1 MEKNKNLKEIVIKI
15 EGEKWEKALDKAF
28 KKANANA
35 KIDGFRPGKA
45 PKNVFLKRYGIESLF
60 MDASNYAVEDA
71 YNQMIEENKDLEIA
85 AQPVLDIRSIDE
97 KYIEYV
103 FTITL
108 KPEVKLGKYK
118 GLDVKKETVKVT
130 KKEIEESIDHMRE
143 HYKEN
148 VVKEGKVENGDIAII
163 DFEGFKDGVAF
174 AGGKGENYSL
184 EIGSNT
190 FIPGFEEQIIGMEVG
205 EEKDINVTFPEDYH
219 AEDLKGAPVVFKVK
233 VNEIKEVKIP
243 ELYKEFFEDLGM
255 EGIDTKEAL
264 EEQVKE
270 NIKAGKE
277 AKAEDKYID
286 DLLAEVAKTTE
297 VDVPDTMINDETDRM
312 VDHFA
317 EHMAMQGIS
326 IEQFYQY
333 TNSNKEA
340 LKEQYK
346 EEALKRI
353 KYRLIL
359 EAIIKAEKIN
369 VTDKEVE
376 KEADEIA
383 KKYNMTKE
391 EVKKQYGGN
400 FDYIKYDLEVK
411 KAFEVIKSEK

>member
-28 KKANANA
+28 QKANAKA

-45 PKNVFLKRYGIESLF
+45 PKNIFLKHYGVESLF
-60 MDASNYAVEDA
+60 MDASNYCVEDA

-118 GLDVKKETVKVT
+118 NLDVKKETVKVT

-148 VVKEGKVENGDIAII
+148 IVKEGKVENGDIAVI

-174 AGGKGENYSL
+174 EGGKGENYSL

-190 FIPGFEEQIIGMEVG
+190 FIPGFEDQLVGMETG

-233 VNEIKEVKIP
+233 VNEIKEVKVP
-243 ELYKEFFEDLGM
+243 ELDKEFFEDLGM

-264 EEQVKE
+264 EAQVKE
-270 NIKAGKE
+270 NITASKE
-277 AKAEDKYID
+277 AKAEDKYIE
-286 DLLAEVAKTTE
+286 DLLAEIAKTTE
-297 VDVPDTMINDETDRM
+297 VDVPDTMINDETERM
-312 VDHFA
+312 VEHFA
-317 EHMAMQGIS
+317 EHISMQGIS

-359 EAIIKAEKIN
+359 EEIIKAEKIE
-369 VTDKEVE
+369 VSDDEVE
-376 KEADEIA
+376 AEVEELA

-391 EVKKQYGGN
+391 LVKKQYGDN
-400 FDYIKYDLEVK
+400 LDYIKYDLEVR
-411 KAFEVIKSEK
+411 KAFKVVKGEK

>member
-1 MEKNKNLKEIVIKI
+1 
-15 EGEKWEKALDKAF
+15 
-28 KKANANA
+28 
-35 KIDGFRPGKA
+35 
-45 PKNVFLKRYGIESLF
+45 

-71 YNQMIEENKDLEIA
+71 YNQMLEENKDLEIA

-118 GLDVKKETVKVT
+118 GLDVKKEAVKVT
-130 KKEIEESIDHMRE
+130 KKEIEESINHMRE

-148 VVKEGKVENGDIAII
+148 VVKEGKVENGDIAVI

-174 AGGKGENYSL
+174 EGGKGENYSL

-190 FIPGFEEQIIGMEVG
+190 FIPGFEEQLIGMATG

-233 VNEIKEVKIP
+233 VNEIKEVKVP
-243 ELYKEFFEDLGM
+243 ELDKEFFEDLGM
-255 EGIDTKEAL
+255 EGIDSKEAL

-270 NIKAGKE
+270 NIKAGKD
-277 AKAEDKYID
+277 AKAEDKYIE
-286 DLLAEVAKTTE
+286 DLLTEIAKTTE
-297 VDVPDTMINDETDRM
+297 VDIPETMVNDETDRM
-312 VDHFA
+312 VEQFA
-317 EHMAMQGIS
+317 QHISMQGIS

-340 LKEQYK
+340 LKDQYK

-353 KYRLIL
+353 KFRLIL
-359 EAIIKAEKIN
+359 EAIIKEEKIK
-369 VTDKEVE
+369 VTDKEIDAEVE
-376 KEADEIA
+376 EIA

-391 EVKKQYGGN
+391 EVKKQYDN
-400 FDYIKYDLEVK
+400 SLDYIKYDLEVR
-411 KAFEVIKSEK
+411 KAFNIIKGEK

>member
-1 MEKNKNLKEIVIKI
+1 MEKNKNLKEIVIKV
-15 EGEKWEKALDKAF
+15 EGEKWQQALDKAF
-28 KKANANA
+28 KKANAKA

-45 PKNVFLKRYGIESLF
+45 PKEVFLKHYGIESLF

-103 FTITL
+103 FTITT

-118 GLDVKKETVKVT
+118 GLDVKKDAVKVT
-130 KKEIEESIDHMRE
+130 KKEIDEAIDHMRE

-148 VVKEGKVENGDIAII
+148 IVKNGKVEKGDIAII
-163 DFEGFKDGVAF
+163 DFEGFKDGKAF
-174 AGGKGENYSL
+174 EGGKGENYSL

-190 FIPGFEEQIIGMEVG
+190 FIPGFEDQIIGMSVG

-233 VNEIKEVKIP
+233 VNEVKEVKVP
-243 ELYKEFFEDLGM
+243 ELDKEFFEDLGM
-255 EGIDTKEAL
+255 EGIDNKEAL
-264 EEQVKE
+264 EAQVKE
-270 NIKAGKE
+270 NIKTSKD
-277 AKAEDKYID
+277 AKAEEKYIE
-286 DLLAEVAKTTE
+286 DLLAEIAKNTE
-297 VDVPDTMINDETDRM
+297 IDVPETMVNDETERM
-312 VDHFA
+312 VEQFA
-317 EHMAMQGIS
+317 EHLSMQGIN

-333 TNSNKEA
+333 TNSSKDA

-359 EAIIKAEKIN
+359 EQVIKAEKIKITDKD
-369 VTDKEVE
+369 VDKEVE
-376 KEADEIA
+376 ELA

-391 EVKKQYGGN
+391 EVKKQYGDN
-400 FDYIKYDLEVK
+400 LDYIKYDLEVK
-411 KAFEVIKSEK
+411 KAFEAIKGE

>member
-15 EGEKWEKALDKAF
+15 EGEKWEKALDMAF
-28 KKANANA
+28 QKANAKA

-45 PKNVFLKRYGIESLF
+45 PKKVFLKHYGVESLF

-71 YNQMIEENKDLEIA
+71 YNQMIEENKDLQIA

-108 KPEVKLGKYK
+108 KPEVKLGNYK
-118 GLDVKKETVKVT
+118 DLKVKKEAVKVT
-130 KKEIEESIDHMRE
+130 KKEIEEAIDHMRE

-205 EEKDINVTFPEDYH
+205 EEKDLDLTFPEDYH
-219 AEDLKGAPVVFKVK
+219 AEDLKGAKVVFKVK
-233 VNEIKEVKIP
+233 VNEIKEVKVP
-243 ELYKEFFEDLGM
+243 ELDKEFFEDLGM

-264 EEQVKE
+264 EAQVKE
-270 NIKAGKE
+270 NITASKE
-277 AKAEDKYID
+277 AKAEDKYIE
-286 DLLAEVAKTTE
+286 DLLTEIAKTTE
-297 VDVPDTMINDETDRM
+297 VDVPDTMVSDETERM
-312 VDHFA
+312 VEQFA
-317 EHMAMQGIS
+317 QNIAMQGIS

-333 TNSNKEA
+333 TNSSKEA
-340 LKEQYK
+340 LKDQYK

-353 KYRLIL
+353 KFRLIL
-359 EAIIKAEKIN
+359 EEIIKAEKIK

-376 KEADEIA
+376 KEVEELA

-391 EVKKQYGGN
+391 EVKKQYGEN
-400 FDYIKYDLEVK
+400 LDYIKYDLEVR
-411 KAFEVIKSEK
+411 KAFKVVKGEK

>member
-1 MEKNKNLKEIVIKI
+1 MEKNKNLKEIVIKV
-15 EGEKWEKALDKAF
+15 EGEKWQQALDKAF
-28 KKANANA
+28 KKANAKA

-45 PKNVFLKRYGIESLF
+45 PKEVFLKHYGIESLF

-71 YNQMIEENKDLEIA
+71 YNQMIEENKDLQIA

-103 FTITL
+103 FTITT

-118 GLDVKKETVKVT
+118 GLDVKKDAVKVT
-130 KKEIEESIDHMRE
+130 KKEIEEAIDHMRE

-148 VVKEGKVENGDIAII
+148 IVKTGKVEKGDIAII
-163 DFEGFKDGVAF
+163 DFEGFKDGKAF
-174 AGGKGENYSL
+174 EGGKGENYSL

-190 FIPGFEEQIIGMEVG
+190 FIPGFEDQIIGMSAG

-233 VNEIKEVKIP
+233 VNEVKEVKVP
-243 ELYKEFFEDLGM
+243 ELDKEFFEDLGM

-264 EEQVKE
+264 EAQVKE
-270 NIKAGKE
+270 NIKTSKD
-277 AKAEDKYID
+277 AKAEEKYIE
-286 DLLAEVAKTTE
+286 DLLAEIAKNTNI
-297 VDVPDTMINDETDRM
+297 DVPETMVNDETERM
-312 VDHFA
+312 VEQFA
-317 EHMAMQGIS
+317 EHLSMQGIS
-326 IEQFYQY
+326 IDQFYKY
-333 TNSNKEA
+333 TNSSKEA

-359 EAIIKAEKIN
+359 EQVIKAEKIKITDKD
-369 VTDKEVE
+369 VDKEVE
-376 KEADEIA
+376 ELA

-391 EVKKQYGGN
+391 EVKKQYGDN
-400 FDYIKYDLEVK
+400 LDYIKYDLEVR
-411 KAFEVIKSEK
+411 KAFEAIKGE

>member
-28 KKANANA
+28 QKANAKA

-45 PKNVFLKRYGIESLF
+45 PKSVFLKRYGIESLF
-60 MDASNYAVEDA
+60 MDASNYCVEDA
-71 YNQMIEENKDLEIA
+71 YNQMIEENKDLQIA

-108 KPEVKLGKYK
+108 KPEVKLGKYTDLK
-118 GLDVKKETVKVT
+118 AKKETVKVT
-130 KKEIEESIDHMRE
+130 KKEIEESINHMRE

-148 VVKEGKVENGDIAII
+148 IIKEGKVENGDIAVI
-163 DFEGFKDGVAF
+163 DFEGFKEGVAF
-174 AGGKGENYSL
+174 DGGKGENYSL

-190 FIPGFEEQIIGMEVG
+190 FIPGFEEQLIGMETG

-233 VNEIKEVKIP
+233 VNEIKEVKVP
-243 ELYKEFFEDLGM
+243 ELDKEFFEDLGM

-264 EEQVKE
+264 EKQVKE
-270 NIKAGKE
+270 NIAASKE

-286 DLLAEVAKTTE
+286 DLLAEIAKDTE
-297 VDVPDTMINDETDRM
+297 IDVPDTMINDETERM
-312 VDHFA
+312 VEQFG
-317 EHMAMQGIS
+317 EHIKMQGIT

-333 TNSNKEA
+333 TNSNKES

-359 EAIIKAEKIN
+359 EEIIKKEKIK
-369 VTDKEVE
+369 VTE
-376 KEADEIA
+376 KEIDAEIEELA

-391 EVKKQYGGN
+391 EVKKQYGEN
-400 FDYIKYDLEVK
+400 IDYIKYDLEVK
-411 KAFEVIKSEK
+411 KAFKVIKGE

>member
-1 MEKNKNLKEIVIKI
+1 MEKNKNLKEIVIKV
-15 EGEKWEKALDKAF
+15 EGEKWQQALDKAF
-28 KKANANA
+28 KKANAKA

-45 PKNVFLKRYGIESLF
+45 PKEVFLKHYGIESLF

-103 FTITL
+103 FTITT

-118 GLDVKKETVKVT
+118 GLDVKKDAVKVT
-130 KKEIEESIDHMRE
+130 KKEIDEAIDHMRE

-148 VVKEGKVENGDIAII
+148 IVKNGKVEKGDIAII
-163 DFEGFKDGVAF
+163 DFEGFKDGKAF
-174 AGGKGENYSL
+174 EGGKGENYSL

-190 FIPGFEEQIIGMEVG
+190 FIPGFEDQIIGMSAG
-205 EEKDINVTFPEDYH
+205 EEKDIEVTFPEDYH

-233 VNEIKEVKIP
+233 VNEVKEVKVP
-243 ELYKEFFEDLGM
+243 ELDKEFFEDLGM

-264 EEQVKE
+264 EAQVKE
-270 NIKAGKE
+270 NIKTSKD
-277 AKAEDKYID
+277 AKAEEKYIE
-286 DLLAEVAKTTE
+286 DLLAEIAKNTE
-297 VDVPDTMINDETDRM
+297 IDVPETMVNDETERM
-312 VDHFA
+312 VEHFA
-317 EHMAMQGIS
+317 EHLSMQGIN

-333 TNSNKEA
+333 TNSSKDA

-359 EAIIKAEKIN
+359 EQVIKAEKIKITDKD
-369 VTDKEVE
+369 VDKEVE
-376 KEADEIA
+376 ELA

-391 EVKKQYGGN
+391 EVKKQYGDN
-400 FDYIKYDLEVK
+400 LDYIKYDLEVK
-411 KAFEVIKSEK
+411 KAFETIKGE

>member
-15 EGEKWEKALDKAF
+15 EGEKWQDALDKAF
-28 KKANANA
+28 KKANAKA

-45 PKNVFLKRYGIESLF
+45 PKEIYLKHYGIESLF
-60 MDASNYAVEDA
+60 MDASQFCVEDA
-71 YNQMIEENKDLEIA
+71 YNKMIEENKDLEIA

-118 GLDVKKETVKVT
+118 GLDVKKEKVSVS
-130 KKEIEESIDHMRE
+130 KKEIDEAIDHMRE

-148 VVKEGKVENGDIAII
+148 IIKEGSIEKGDIAII

-174 AGGKGENYSL
+174 EGGKGENYSL

-190 FIPGFEEQIIGMEVG
+190 FIPGFEEQLIGMKAG

-219 AEDLKGAPVVFKVK
+219 AENLKGAPVVFKVK
-233 VNEIKEVKIP
+233 VNEVKEVKIP
-243 ELYKEFFEDLGM
+243 ELDKEFFEDLGM

-264 EEQVKE
+264 EKQVKE
-270 NIKAGKE
+270 NIKTSKE
-277 AKAEDKYID
+277 SQIEDKYTEA
-286 DLLAEVAKTTE
+286 LLAEIAKTTE
-297 VDVPDTMINDETDRM
+297 IDVPDTMINDECERM

-317 EHMAMQGIS
+317 EHISMQGIS
-326 IEQFYQY
+326 IEQFYKY
-333 TNSNKEA
+333 TNSNREA

-359 EAIIKAEKIN
+359 EKIIKEEKIK
-369 VTDKEVE
+369 VTDKEIDKKVE
-376 KEADEIA
+376 ELAQ
-383 KKYNMTKE
+383 KYNMTKE
-391 EVKKQYGGN
+391 EVLKQYGDN
-400 FDYIKYDLEVK
+400 TDYIKYDLEVT
-411 KAFEVIKSEK
+411 KAFNIIKGDK

>member
-1 MEKNKNLKEIVIKI
+1 MEKNKNLKEIVIKV

-28 KKANANA
+28 KAANAKA

-45 PKNVFLKRYGIESLF
+45 PKNVFLKHYGIESLF
-60 MDASNYAVEDA
+60 MDASNYCVEDA
-71 YNQMIEENKDLEIA
+71 YTQMIEENKDLQIA
-85 AQPVLDIRSIDE
+85 AQPLLDIRSIDE

-118 GLDVKKETVKVT
+118 NLDVKKETIKVT

-148 VVKEGKVENGDIAII
+148 VVKEGKVENGDIAVI

-174 AGGKGENYSL
+174 EGGKGENYSL

-190 FIPGFEEQIIGMEVG
+190 FIPGFEEQLVGMEIG

-233 VNEIKEVKIP
+233 VNEIKEVKVP
-243 ELYKEFFEDLGM
+243 ELDKEFFEDLGM
-255 EGIDTKEAL
+255 EGIDSKEAL
-264 EEQVKE
+264 EKQVKE
-270 NIKAGKE
+270 NITASKE
-277 AKAEDKYID
+277 MKAEDKYME
-286 DLLAEVAKTTE
+286 DLLSEIAKTTE

-312 VDHFA
+312 VDQFSQQI
-317 EHMAMQGIS
+317 AMQGLS

-353 KYRLIL
+353 KYRLII
-359 EAIIKAEKIN
+359 EEIIKAEKIE
-369 VTDKEVE
+369 VTDEE
-376 KEADEIA
+376 IETEIEEIA

-391 EVKKQYGGN
+391 EVKKQYSEN
-400 FDYIKYDLEVK
+400 LDYIRYDLEVR
-411 KAFEVIKSEK
+411 KAFEIVKGE

>member
-1 MEKNKNLKEIVIKI
+1 MEKNKNLKEIVIKV
-15 EGEKWEKALDKAF
+15 EGEKWQQALDKAF
-28 KKANANA
+28 KKANAKA

-45 PKNVFLKRYGIESLF
+45 PKEVFLKHYGIESLF

-103 FTITL
+103 FTITT

-118 GLDVKKETVKVT
+118 GLDVKKDAVKVT
-130 KKEIEESIDHMRE
+130 KKEIDEAIDHMRE

-148 VVKEGKVENGDIAII
+148 IVKNGKVEKGDIAII
-163 DFEGFKDGVAF
+163 DFEGFKDGKAF
-174 AGGKGENYSL
+174 EGGKGENYSL

-190 FIPGFEEQIIGMEVG
+190 FIPGFEDQIIGMSAG

-233 VNEIKEVKIP
+233 VNEVKEVKVP
-243 ELYKEFFEDLGM
+243 ELDKEFFEDLGM
-255 EGIDTKEAL
+255 EGIDNKEAL
-264 EEQVKE
+264 EAQVKE
-270 NIKAGKE
+270 NIKTSKD
-277 AKAEDKYID
+277 AKAEEKYIE
-286 DLLAEVAKTTE
+286 DLLAEIAKNTE
-297 VDVPDTMINDETDRM
+297 IDVPETMVNDETERM
-312 VDHFA
+312 VEQFA
-317 EHMAMQGIS
+317 EHLSMQGIN

-333 TNSNKEA
+333 TNSSKDA

-359 EAIIKAEKIN
+359 EQVIKAEKIKITDKD
-369 VTDKEVE
+369 VDKEVE
-376 KEADEIA
+376 ELA

-391 EVKKQYGGN
+391 EVKKQYGDN
-400 FDYIKYDLEVK
+400 LDYIKYDLEVK
-411 KAFEVIKSEK
+411 KAFEAIKGE

>member
-15 EGEKWEKALDKAF
+15 EGEVWEKALDKAF
-28 KKANANA
+28 KVANAKA

-45 PKNVFLKRYGIESLF
+45 PKNVFLKQYGIESLF
-60 MDASNYAVEDA
+60 MDASNYCVEDA
-71 YNQMIEENKDLEIA
+71 YNKMIEENKDLEIA

-118 GLDVKKETVKVT
+118 GLNVKKEAVKVT

-148 VVKEGKVENGDIAII
+148 IIKEGAIENGDIAII

-174 AGGKGENYSL
+174 DGGKGENYSL

-190 FIPGFEEQIIGMEVG
+190 FIPGFEEQLIGLKAG
-205 EEKDINVTFPEDYH
+205 ETKDINVTFPEDYH
-219 AEDLKGAPVVFKVK
+219 AENLKGAPVVFKIK
-233 VNEIKEVKIP
+233 VHEVKEVKVP
-243 ELYKEFFEDLGM
+243 ELDKEFFMDLGM

-264 EEQVKE
+264 EAQVKE
-270 NIKAGKE
+270 NIKASKE

-297 VDVPDTMINDETDRM
+297 IDVPDTMINDETERM
-312 VDHFA
+312 VEHFA
-317 EHMAMQGIS
+317 EHISMQGIS
-326 IEQFYQY
+326 LEQFYQF

-359 EAIIKAEKIN
+359 EEIIKVEKIK
-369 VTDKEVE
+369 VTDKEVDAE
-376 KEADEIA
+376 IEEIA

-391 EVKKQYGGN
+391 EVKKQYGEN
-400 FDYIKYDLEVK
+400 LDYIKYDLEVK
-411 KAFEVIKSEK
+411 KAFEAIKGDK

>member
-1 MEKNKNLKEIVIKI
+1 MEKNKNLKEIVIKV

-28 KKANANA
+28 QKANAKA

-45 PKNVFLKRYGIESLF
+45 PKNIFLKHYGVESLF
-60 MDASNYAVEDA
+60 MDASNYCVEDA

-118 GLDVKKETVKVT
+118 NLNVKKETVKVT
-130 KKEIEESIDHMRE
+130 KKEIEEAIEHMRE

-148 VVKEGKVENGDIAII
+148 VVKEGKVENGDIAVI

-174 AGGKGENYSL
+174 PGGKGENYSL

-190 FIPGFEEQIIGMEVG
+190 FIPGFEEQLVGMETG

-233 VNEIKEVKIP
+233 VNEIKEVKVP
-243 ELYKEFFEDLGM
+243 ELDKEFFEDLGM

-264 EEQVKE
+264 EKQVKE
-270 NIKAGKE
+270 NITASKE
-277 AKAEDKYID
+277 SEVENKYTEA
-286 DLLAEVAKTTE
+286 LLDEISKTTE
-297 VDVPDTMINDETDRM
+297 IDVPDTMVNDETERM
-312 VDHFA
+312 VEHFA
-317 EHMAMQGIS
+317 EHIAMQGLS

-359 EAIIKAEKIN
+359 EEIIKAEKIE
-369 VTDKEVE
+369 VTDEEIETEVE
-376 KEADEIA
+376 ELA

-391 EVKKQYGGN
+391 EVKKQYGDN
-400 FDYIKYDLEVK
+400 LDYIKYDLEVR
-411 KAFEVIKSEK
+411 KAFNAIKGEK